1 MVTTE
6 RTEFQ
11 SGKASIGHAS
21 GEMIMSR
28 ILLSAALALA
38 VLGTATQVDAGEYG
52 YSPRRGHHHR
62 YAPAPQSYEFF
73 SFGSPSGQYAHRPVG
88 GHAYYWQHRA
98 WPFVNGA
105 AYNYPGYYNN
115 QTFWERVQT
124 QANYP
129 VQY

>member
-1 MVTTE
+1 
-6 RTEFQ
+6 
-11 SGKASIGHAS
+11 
-21 GEMIMSR
+21 MSR
-28 ILLSAALALA
+28 LLLSAALSVV
-38 VLGTATQVDAGEYG
+38 VLGGAVSADAAG
-52 YSPRRGHHHR
+52 RQRQI
-62 YAPAPQSYEFF
+62 YAPAPYSYEFF
-73 SFGSPSGQYAHRPVG
+73 SFGAPGYIHRPVG